1 MKLTMKSFGDKVN
14 DGVQIVLVG
23 ALTGAFA
30 GVVVTLYQIVFE
42 LCEEFSAGYY
52 GFFRSRPAF
61 IPLLFLAL
69 FLGSVVIGGVMKF
82 LPMIRG
88 SGFPQTEGA
97 TQGLLRFKW
106 YKVLTGMF
114 AASLFVVF
122 AGLSG
127 GSEGPSLMIGGACG
141 DGVSSVLRRNAV
153 VRRYQITGGACAGLA
168 VALNA
173 PLTGMIFAYEE
184 AHKRFTPEVFI
195 CSFSAVSVAIVVRN
209 LLRPAMGLAVG
220 PFFAGYAIPADTG
233 LRFSLYALLTA
244 LIVSLV
250 GALFYYAVFAIR
262 RRYKKFNPWKG
273 YGRYAIPFL
282 FAGVCGLVSVFATG
296 SGLELIEGLSA
307 GSEHTMSVFGA
318 PLFVSLL
325 IILVLK
331 FLTTSLNTASDLPCC
346 ASVPMM
352 AMGAVVGKLLSLFF
366 VRLGMPGE
374 LTDALVVIAMV
385 TFFTT
390 VVHAPMTGIIMTVEL
405 TWSFTFLLP
414 AVLSV
419 AVGYLVGS
427 VLHMEPLYERLLDE
441 ILEERRAHTEE
452 VTAEIVVRAAAG
464 KEIRNILWPFSALV
478 TKIERGDE
486 ALIPGGSTVL
496 LEGDRITVEG
506 RPEDREE
513 YLSALAS
520 VVGELVSSPS
530 DPPSDPPSSPSDPDA
545 PDPSSGGE
553 TQ

>member
-1 MKLTMKSFGDKVN
+1 MKLTVKSFGDKVN

-23 ALTGAFA
+23 GLTGAFA
-30 GVVVTLYQIVFE
+30 GVVVTLYQILFE
-42 LCEEFSAGYY
+42 LCEEFSAGSY
-52 GFFRSRPAF
+52 GAVFSKPYF

-69 FLGSVVIGGVMKF
+69 FLGSIVIGGAMKAF
-82 LPMIRG
+82 PMLKG

-114 AASLFVVF
+114 AASLLVVF
-122 AGLSG
+122 MGLSG

-141 DGVSSVLRRNAV
+141 DGVSSALRRNAV

-209 LLRPAMGLAVG
+209 LLRPAMGLEVG
-220 PFFAGYAIPADTG
+220 PFFAGYAFPGDAG
-233 LRFSLYALLTA
+233 LFFSLYALLTA

-250 GALFYYAVFAIR
+250 GVLFYYVLFAIR
-262 RRYKKFNPWKG
+262 RRYKKFDPWKG
-273 YGRYAIPFL
+273 FGRYAVPFL
-282 FAGVCGLVSVFATG
+282 FAGVCGLISVFATG
-296 SGLELIEGLSA
+296 SGLELIGALSA
-307 GSEHTMSVFGA
+307 GSGHTVSVFGA
-318 PLFVSLL
+318 PLFLSLL
-325 IILVLK
+325 VILALK
-331 FLTTSLNTASDLPCC
+331 FLSTSLNTAADLPCC

-352 AMGAVVGKLLSLFF
+352 AMGAVIGKLLSLLF
-366 VRLGMPGE
+366 VQMGMSE
-374 LTDALVVIAMV
+374 ALTDALVVISMV

-419 AVGYLVGS
+419 AVGYLIGS
-427 VLHMEPLYERLLDE
+427 VFHMEPLYERLLEE

-452 VTAEIVVRAAAG
+452 ISVVIVVGKAAG

-478 TKIERGDE
+478 TKIERGGE
-486 ALIPGGSTVL
+486 ALIPVGSTVL
-496 LEGDRITVEG
+496 LEGDRVTVVG

-520 VVGELVSSPS
+520 VVGELVPS
-530 DPPSDPPSSPSDPDA
+530 APETAPPEGGEPPS
-545 PDPSSGGE
+545 E
-553 TQ
+553 